1 MVPGENKNLLLLL
14 MMMMVMMMVV
24 EPGLLVQ
31 CHSAEPDL
39 LPSTAECPASSSLET
54 LSNSFEITRMPRK
67 SDVLYG
73 GTE

>member
-14 MMMMVMMMVV
+14 LLMMMVMVV

-31 CHSAEPDL
+31 CHSAVPDL
-39 LPSTAECPASSSLET
+39 LPSTAVCPASSSLET